1 MQWQWQEW
9 LFMTASEPF
18 SLLNVYNER
27 QLTVQPVPETQP
39 RPYTIER
46 TNLLSRNIDTST
58 LLLGDFNLH
67 HHWWNSQREHPHE
80 PRADSFAN
88 WLMSQNA
95 TLIVDDDYVE
105 RNGGTY
111 VNSSTT
117 SVIDLAFSLRSRPG
131 LFTNWR
137 YLQETG
143 SDHRAIS
150 FDYVST
156 TTPKT
161 LTRNPAFNTKT
172 ADWSLFRKEW
182 LAGQC

>member
-1 MQWQWQEW
+1 MPLRPRVLTYVRQGLPFSV
-9 LFMTASEPF
+9 LFEFSDAESDIQTLRILASEPF

-80 PRADSFAN
+80 PRADSLAN

-105 RNGGTY
+105 RNGAGWATCIRT
-111 VNSSTT
+111 VSSR
-117 SVIDLAFSLRSRPG
+117 AFAD
-131 LFTNWR
+131 
-137 YLQETG
+137 
-143 SDHRAIS
+143 SDHRHS
-150 FDYVST
+150 NHRCSSHT
-156 TTPKT
+156 G
-161 LTRNPAFNTKT
+161 FNSGNQAKP
-172 ADWSLFRKEW
+172 
-182 LAGQC
+182 